1 MLGIFAEG
9 EKPEA
14 KQKRLEA
21 KYQALQIVPNVDKFG
36 TAKQARIAREGDLLT
51 RERLCCGLSIFEV
64 ILGRVKGYL
73 DDPVWVGPLPI
84 NGVMNVDECS
94 EFHRLWSALQ
104 FVYCIPVGAGEYT
117 VE

>member
-1 MLGIFAEG
+1 M
-9 EKPEA
+9 
-14 KQKRLEA
+14 
-21 KYQALQIVPNVDKFG
+21 PNVEKFG

-64 ILGRVKGYL
+64 ILGRIKGYL
-73 DDPVWVGPLPI
+73 DDPVWLGPPPI
-84 NGVMNVDECS
+84 NGVMNIDECS